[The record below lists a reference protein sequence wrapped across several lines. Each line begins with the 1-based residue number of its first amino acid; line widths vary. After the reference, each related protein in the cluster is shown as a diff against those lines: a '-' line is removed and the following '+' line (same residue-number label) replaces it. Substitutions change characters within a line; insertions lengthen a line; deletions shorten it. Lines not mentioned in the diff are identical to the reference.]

1 MGAFLLSESSLA
13 LEKKVSIWVDIVVFL
28 THITYQESSNFES
41 HKIHQGACENA
52 DSWALCLDIDLVD
65 VGGTWGSILF
75 LDSDLQTHIL

>member
-1 MGAFLLSESSLA
+1 MGMAGVQGRSAFLLSASSLA

-65 VGGTWGSILF
+65 LGGTWGSNF
-75 LDSDLQTHIL
+75 